1 MKIDG
6 IEAFV
11 AIAETGSIS
20 EAARRLRL
28 SKSVVSE
35 RLAELERGLGAKLL
49 QRTTRKLSLTE
60 DGEALRVRAA
70 RIMREIEEAVAD
82 LAERRGALAGP
93 LRLSAPVT
101 FGRIH
106 LGPALY
112 PFLRKHPQI
121 SLALDLDDRRVDAAA
136 DGYDAVLRHGAI
148 DDTRL
153 MVWRLAPSR
162 RLLVAAP
169 SYLAGRRSPKSV
181 AELEEHD
188 GLFYSNR
195 GVADWRFV
203 SKGQAIVARA
213 AARLCVNNGDMLRDA
228 AVAGLGIGLLPVF
241 LVGDA
246 IKAGA
251 LRVVEIDVR
260 PEQEFIYIAHAQGRT
275 PSAKLRALADHLREA
290 FGTPPYWEEG
300 VSF

>member
-11 AIAETGSIS
+11 ATAETGSIS

-35 RLAELERGLGAKLL
+35 RLAELERGLGVKLL

-60 DGEALRVRAA
+60 DGEALRVRAE

-82 LAERRGALAGP
+82 LAERRGSLAGP

-101 FGRIH
+101 FGRMH

-112 PFLRKHPQI
+112 RFLRKHTQI
-121 SLALDLDDRRVDAAA
+121 SLTLDLDDRRVDAAA
-136 DGYDAVLRHGAI
+136 DGYDAVLRHGSI

-169 SYLAGRRSPKSV
+169 SYLDRRKSPTSV

-188 GLFYSNR
+188 GLFYANR
-195 GVADWRFV
+195 GVADWRFI
-203 SKGQAIVARA
+203 SKGQAVVARA
-213 AARLCVNNGDMLRDA
+213 SARLCINNGDMLRDA

-251 LRVVEIDVR
+251 LRAIEIDVR
-260 PEQEFIYIAHAQGRT
+260 PEEEFIYIAHPHGRN
-275 PSAKLRALADHLREA
+275 PSAKLKALADHLREA

-300 VSF
+300 V

>member
-11 AIAETGSIS
+11 AAAEAGSIS

-35 RLAELERGLGAKLL
+35 RLSELERSLGAKLL
-49 QRTTRKLSLTE
+49 QRTTRKLTLTE
-60 DGEALRVRAA
+60 DGAALHVRAA
-70 RIMREIEEAVAD
+70 RIMQEISEAVAD
-82 LAERRGALAGP
+82 LAERRGSLAGP

-101 FGRIH
+101 FGRLH

-112 PFLRKHPQI
+112 PFLREHPQI
-121 SLALDLDDRRVDAAA
+121 SLTLDLDDRRVDAAA
-136 DGYDAVLRHGAI
+136 DGYDAVIRHGAI

-153 MVWRLAPSR
+153 VVWRLAPSR

-169 SYLAGRRSPKSV
+169 SYLDRRKPPRTI
-181 AELEEHD
+181 AELEQHD
-188 GLFYSNR
+188 GLFYTNR

-203 SKGQAIVARA
+203 SKGDATIARA
-213 AARLCVNNGDMLRDA
+213 APRLLLNNGDMLRDA
-228 AVAGLGIGLLPVF
+228 AIAGLGIALLPVF
-241 LVGDA
+241 LVGEA

-251 LRVVEIDVR
+251 LRVIEITVQ
-260 PEQEFIYIAHAQGRT
+260 PEAEFIYIAHSHNRS
-275 PSAKLRALADHLREA
+275 PSAKLRALADHLRNT
-290 FGTPPYWEEG
+290 FGTPPYWEGG
-300 VSF
+300 V